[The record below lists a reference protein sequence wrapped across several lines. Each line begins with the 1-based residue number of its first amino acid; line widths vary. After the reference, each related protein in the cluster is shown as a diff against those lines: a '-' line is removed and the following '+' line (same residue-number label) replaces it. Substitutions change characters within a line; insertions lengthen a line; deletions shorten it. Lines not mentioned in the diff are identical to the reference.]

1 MGTFWQDMK
10 YGIRMLTKNPGFAM
24 IAIFTL
30 ALGIGA
36 NTAIFSVVN
45 SVLLAPLP
53 YKNDERLVVM
63 QYKQSVPDL
72 TDIEAQNETF
82 EAFGGVTV
90 MALDYTGEGEPL
102 QVQSALITSGVIRAL
117 GIQPLLGRLFTPQE
131 DRFGGEH
138 TVVLT
143 YGFWQR
149 KFGGNPEVIGKS
161 IPLSGQLYTIIGVLP
176 KDTELPLEEVDL
188 WSLVR
193 VVLAD
198 GADDRGVH
206 IQRTYCLLKPG
217 LSLNQAQAQ
226 MKVLDSRLEKID
238 PIENKNRKTELIPLQ
253 ERIVGKARP
262 ALLILFGAVCFVLLI
277 SCANFANLLLA
288 RTASRQQEI
297 LVRTALGAGRFR
309 LFRQMM
315 TESILLSI
323 VSGALGFL
331 FASWGI
337 DLLRTLQPENLPRLN
352 QIQMDSTIL
361 FFTLGLSLLT
371 GIIFGLAPAWSYL
384 RTSISEGL
392 KETGRVTEGKAQQR
406 LRKVLVAGE
415 LVLAIVL
422 LIGAGLLMKTF
433 FQLRSVSPGFRT
445 DRILTMNIQL
455 PEVRYETPAE
465 QARFRDSLLESL
477 NDQPGIQ
484 AAMISE
490 LPLTD
495 DYLDHNFIIEGR
507 PPLVRGTEPSIF
519 ARSIVGDY
527 FRIMQIPLVKGRY
540 FSREDA
546 IDSPL
551 VGIVNQAMVKKYFQ
565 NEDPIGARLIFT
577 GQENSPAV
585 TIVGVVGDVR
595 HFGLDRTEEP
605 AIYSPYSQA
614 NDWKR
619 WSNLVIASDSDPAQ
633 LAAIVKNAV
642 WKLDKQLPL
651 TKIQSMPEILA
662 DSTQK
667 EEFNMLMLGIFS
679 AVALTLAG
687 IGIYGVIS
695 YSVTQRT
702 HEIGVRMALG
712 ADKHRVVGMIL
723 RDGFLLTAI
732 ALVIGI
738 GSALALTRLMSSLL
752 FGVSPTDPFIYAVVG
767 VTLSAVALLA
777 CYLPARRASK
787 VDPIIALRY
796 E

>member
-1 MGTFWQDMK
+1 MDTLWQDIK
-10 YGIRMLTKNPGFAM
+10 YGIRMLTKNPGFTFVAVL
-24 IAIFTL
+24 TL

-53 YKNDERLVVM
+53 YKNAHRLVST
-63 QYKQSVPDL
+63 QYRQSVPDL
-72 TDIEAQNETF
+72 TDIESQNETF
-82 EAFGGVTV
+82 EAFGGVTI

-102 QVQSALITSGVIRAL
+102 QVQSALVTSGVIRAL
-117 GIQPLLGRLFTPQE
+117 GVQPLMGRTFTREE
-131 DRFGGEH
+131 DRLGGDP
-138 TVVLT
+138 VVMLS
-143 YGFWQR
+143 YGFWHR
-149 KFGGNPEVIGKS
+149 KFGGSPEVIGKS
-161 IPLSGQLYTIIGVLP
+161 ITLSGKPYTIIGVLP
-176 KDTELPLEEVDL
+176 KDMELPLEEADV

-193 VVLAD
+193 VVLPDAS
-198 GADDRGVH
+198 AARGVH
-206 IQRTYCLLKPG
+206 FQRTYCLLKSG
-217 LSLNQAQAQ
+217 VSLSQAQAQ
-226 MKVLDSRLEKID
+226 MKVLDSHLEKID
-238 PIENKNRKTELIPLQ
+238 PVENKDRKTLLIPLQ
-253 ERIVGKARP
+253 ERIVGKVRP

-288 RTASRQQEI
+288 RTASRRQEI
-297 LVRTALGAGRFR
+297 LIRTALGAGRFR

-315 TESILLSI
+315 TESILLSMM
-323 VSGALGFL
+323 SGALGLL

-337 DLLRTLQPENLPRLN
+337 DLLRALQPENLPRLN
-352 QIQMDSTIL
+352 QIQMNSTIL

-371 GIIFGLAPAWSYL
+371 GIVFGLAPAWSFL

-406 LRKVLVAGE
+406 LRNALVAGE

-422 LIGAGLLMKTF
+422 LTGAGLLMKTF
-433 FQLRSVSPGFRT
+433 FQLRSVAPGFRT
-445 DRILTMNIQL
+445 DRILTMNIVL
-455 PEVRYETPAE
+455 PEARYETPPE
-465 QARFRDSLLESL
+465 QTRFRDSLIESL
-477 NDQPGIQ
+477 NNQPGIQ

-490 LPLTD
+490 LPLTN

-519 ARSIVGDY
+519 SRSVVGDY

-546 IDSPL
+546 IDSPP

-595 HFGLDRTEEP
+595 HFGLDRPEEP

-614 NDWKR
+614 NHWKR

-633 LAAIVKNAV
+633 LAVIVKNAV

-667 EEFNMLMLGIFS
+667 EEFNMLVLGIFS
-679 AVALTLAG
+679 AVALLLAG

-712 ADKHRVVGMIL
+712 ADKHRVIGMVL
-723 RDGFLLTAI
+723 KDGLLLTGI
-732 ALVIGI
+732 SLLIGI
-738 GSALALTRLMSSLL
+738 GSAFALTRLMSSLL
-752 FGVSPTDPFIYAVVG
+752 FGVSPTDPIIFAIVSL
-767 VTLSAVALLA
+767 TLSAIALFA
-777 CYLPARRASK
+777 CYVPARRASK
-787 VDPIIALRY
+787 VDPLIALRY